1 MRKAGKQERSAPPPD
16 LLFVWSNGRSSELL
30 FLKRKAGK
38 ADEWPATRFFL
49 PVFVIDLSGP
59 AQLY

>member
-1 MRKAGKQERSAPPPD
+1 LINEEGRKAGK
-16 LLFVWSNGRSSELL
+16 
-30 FLKRKAGK
+30 KRPTAR
-38 ADEWPATRFFL
+38 PAVRVEQWEKQRIVVPEEESL